1 MYNLLFL
8 CYNLFVGDVMDAV
21 YYGDILDNQ
30 EILNIGLLLS
40 DFKNGK
46 ITYSDFQYK
55 MRNYGLELSV
65 QLIDSNRIKLL
76 RAYNEF
82 NDRVA
87 NNTLLDQDI
96 AKFIAEDRNGVK
108 FQFSYDRKMIEVLAE
123 YGDAHAMD
131 VLESLRRVEDRYSGR
146 SIPNFRGKK

>member
-1 MYNLLFL
+1 ME
-8 CYNLFVGDVMDAV
+8 AV

-40 DFKNGK
+40 EFKEGK
-46 ITYSDFQYK
+46 ITYADFQYR

-65 QLIDSNRIKLL
+65 NLIDPSRIKLL

-82 NDRVA
+82 NERVA
-87 NNTLLDQDI
+87 NNTILDKDI
-96 AKFIAEDRNGVK
+96 ARFIAEDRNGVK

-123 YGDAHAMD
+123 AGNAHAID
-131 VLESLRRVEDRYSGR
+131 VLESLRRVERKYGGSSLSRFGE
-146 SIPNFRGKK
+146 KK